1 MEIQEHQKTKAKL
14 EQSAESRIALYVNNT
29 QKRLETQIDELTRKN
44 EGLMKDKILLNGRI
58 AALQAVVDT
67 YKNERD
73 VLREDIQAEE
83 GQLSRLFKAVTP
95 KITLKR

>member
-1 MEIQEHQKTKAKL
+1 LEIQEHQKTKAKL

>member
-1 MEIQEHQKTKAKL
+1 
-14 EQSAESRIALYVNNT
+14 VNNT
-29 QKRLETQIDELTRKN
+29 QKRLETQLDDLTRKN

-73 VLREDIQAEE
+73 VLREEIQAED

-95 KITLKR
+95 KITLKRQASQEGFSRQASVLD